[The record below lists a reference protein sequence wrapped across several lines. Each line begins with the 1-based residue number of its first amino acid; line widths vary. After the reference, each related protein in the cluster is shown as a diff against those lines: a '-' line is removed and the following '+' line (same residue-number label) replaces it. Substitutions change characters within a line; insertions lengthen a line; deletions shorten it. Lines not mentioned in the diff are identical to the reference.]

1 MKRCPSCQT
10 PNPDNSKR
18 CFKCRTDLQDVEP
31 SVPAEAAAPADPL
44 QQEEARRIEFALIM
58 KGFQDGARK
67 TLKAAAQQRE
77 LLVFLLLV
85 LLAAGLMLQLKG
97 FGPRLAA
104 AAGALLIWFFYSLG
118 ERLLRALAEI
128 RNQKLAELLRNR
140 DDVER

>member
-18 CFKCRTDLQDVEP
+18 CFKCRTDLRDVEP
-31 SVPAEAAAPADPL
+31 SAPAEPL
-44 QQEEARRIEFALIM
+44 REEEARRIEFALIM
-58 KGFQDGARK
+58 AGFLAGSKKALR
-67 TLKAAAQQRE
+67 AAAQQRE

-128 RNQKLAELLRNR
+128 RNQKLAELMRNR
-140 DDVER
+140 DDVEK